1 MAAGRMGAA
10 GSFTIFSGVA
20 AAKIAVGMVAVAITN
35 GAAEVL
41 ARSLA
46 LELAPIRVN
55 AVSPGVI
62 DTRAWDE
69 LGERGKATS
78 PRARRSPRSTWPT
91 RPGPGSRPP
100 GPAST

>member
-55 AVSPGVI
+55 AVPGRDRHQGV
-62 DTRAWDE
+62 
-69 LGERGKATS
+69 G
-78 PRARRSPRSTWPT
+78 RARRT
-91 RPGPGSRPP
+91 G
-100 GPAST
+100 